1 MPMNIMA
8 KSTSAT
14 TDIVDE
20 QQLLKLLDG
29 YIEDATYIQNKRK
42 KR

>member
-8 KSTSAT
+8 KSTLAT
-14 TDIVDE
+14 TDIVDK

-29 YIEDATYIQNKRK
+29 DRK
-42 KR
+42 SVV